1 MEGTSRGPERQLTSA
16 LRPLEGN
23 GAAPSSRPPSLCV
36 CLSAT
41 PVPTGADIANIC
53 NEAALHAAR
62 EGHTAVHTS
71 SLDYAVERVFAGTQ
85 TRPRVGGRPRRR
97 ATELLPKRE
106 DGLRVPV
113 FTSGLNG
120 VTYSR

>member
-1 MEGTSRGPERQLTSA
+1 MEGTNGGPERRLTSA
-16 LRPLEGN
+16 ARPLEGG

-71 SLDYAVERVFAGTQ
+71 SLDYAVERVLAGTW
-85 TRPRVGGRPRRR
+85 TRPQVGADLDATRCNYCPRGK
-97 ATELLPKRE
+97 TGQVFLF
-106 DGLRVPV
+106 LRQALTV
-113 FTSGLNG
+113 
-120 VTYSR
+120 